1 MGAVAKSGRRVED
14 VGTAWKPCPQARLN
28 SVMTT
33 YTPIFLEIALPVLLM
48 LGAERFAVTRFLRTP
63 RQIAWVRRHP
73 WLHPNGISRARYPM
87 GFVSVALLYLGFPR
101 TSFLFFTFWMIT
113 DITDGDI
120 ARRCDLYTE
129 EGETIDPLSDKLMY
143 LPMLGYLSWIGWL
156 DPILFGL
163 FLVFDVVGQ
172 ASRSFIKIK
181 AANLFGKAKTF
192 LVVVLLIVVGL
203 TWIYGPLPLLG
214 RAIQPLLG
222 MCVFLSFCSTA
233 FKLIPNY
240 WYANILSLMNLVC
253 GIAGCWVVLTGHPI
267 VYALGLVFLGQFLDL
282 FDGRAAERWGSTPRG
297 EVFDDVADGTSF
309 GLTTG
314 LVVAATFE
322 HLWVGVAVAG
332 LYLAAVVYR
341 LVRFVVEK
349 RKAGI
354 PGGVLT
360 FSGMP
365 SPAGALLAGTAC
377 LLIPSDIVRGLIV
390 VAISLLMVSRVPYHH
405 FGRAILPKIPKV
417 VKVLALGSFLFLLA
431 LGVRRDQYALPLL
444 ITFIAGLVYL
454 ASPLFWKS
462 PGKS

>member
-1 MGAVAKSGRRVED
+1 
-14 VGTAWKPCPQARLN
+14 
-28 SVMTT
+28 MTSLI
-33 YTPIFLEIALPVLLM
+33 PILLEIALPVLLM
-48 LGAERFAVTRFLRTP
+48 LGAERFAVTWFLRTP

-73 WLHPNGISRARYPM
+73 WLHPNSISRARYPM
-87 GFVSVALLYLGFPR
+87 GFVSVILLYLGFPR
-101 TSFLFFTFWMIT
+101 ASFLFFTFWMIT

-120 ARRCDLYTE
+120 ARKCGLYTE

-143 LPMLGYLSWIGWL
+143 IPMLAYLAWVGWL
-156 DPILFGL
+156 DPLLFGL
-163 FLVFDVVGQ
+163 FLAFDVIGQ
-172 ASRSFIKIK
+172 TSRSFIKIK

-253 GIAGCWVVLTGHPI
+253 GLAGCWVVLTGRPT

-282 FDGRAAERWGSTPRG
+282 FDGRAAERWGSTPKG

-314 LVVAATFE
+314 LVVAASFV
-322 HLWVGVAVAG
+322 HLWAGVVVAG
-332 LYLAAVVYR
+332 VYVAAVVYR
-341 LVRFVVEK
+341 LVRFVIEK

-354 PGGVLT
+354 AGGVFT

-365 SPAGALLAGTAC
+365 SPAGALLAGTSV
-377 LLIPSDIVRGLIV
+377 LLIPGDMIRGAIVIV
-390 VAISLLMVSRVPYHH
+390 TSLLMVSRVPYPH
-405 FGRAILPKIPKV
+405 FGRVILPRIPKV

-431 LGVRRDQYALPLL
+431 LGVRRDQYAVPLL
-444 ITFIAGLVYL
+444 ITFTAGLVYL

-462 PGKS
+462 PEKS